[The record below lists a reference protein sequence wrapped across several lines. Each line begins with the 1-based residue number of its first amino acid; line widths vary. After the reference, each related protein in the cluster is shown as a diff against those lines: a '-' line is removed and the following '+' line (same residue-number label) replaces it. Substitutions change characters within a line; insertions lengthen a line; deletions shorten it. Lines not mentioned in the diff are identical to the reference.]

1 MADLDGQPPQFNLC
15 LRKNF
20 VNQIEQNSPD
30 TRWQELAMSENEFRK
45 ARSRYKLRG
54 ILPVAGFLGPF
65 LLLWSVFLALPMVW
79 SIWLSFNSG
88 GLIDR
93 AEFVGFDNWSRML
106 SNDELTRSLKNT
118 VIYVIIAITVVFGLA
133 LLIAGLLKSNKRGQN
148 FFKVALY
155 FPLLVPPIMA
165 GMIFFFLTHYDMG
178 FINLVLQA
186 TNQEKLNFLGENPN
200 ALLTIVSLEVWRG
213 LGFWVLFFLA
223 GLQSIPSDLIDAAKV
238 DGARSARRFLKI
250 SLPTLRPLLLFAVI
264 IALIFNFQL
273 FDSVQVLTKGGPV
286 LGTSSVVW
294 FIYKRL
300 FAFQDIG
307 LAYATSVGLLLV
319 VVALT
324 VAAYGFLGKKSDNA
338 N

>member
-1 MADLDGQPPQFNLC
+1 MS
-15 LRKNF
+15 
-20 VNQIEQNSPD
+20 QIDRNEVLID
-30 TRWQELAMSENEFRK
+30 WHELSLTDEEFRR

-54 ILPVAGFLGPF
+54 LVPVMGFLGPF
-65 LLLWSVFLALPMVW
+65 LLLWSVFLAIPMLW
-79 SIWLSFNSG
+79 SIWLSFNTG
-88 GLIDR
+88 GLIDE
-93 AEFVGFDNWSRML
+93 AKFVGFDNWSRIF
-106 SNDELTRSLKNT
+106 SNDELVRSLKNT
-118 VIYVIIAITVVFGLA
+118 AIYVVIAILTVFSLA
-133 LLIAGLLKSNKRGQN
+133 LTIAGLLNSNKRGQN

-178 FINLVLQA
+178 IINLILQ
-186 TNQEKLNFLGENPN
+186 TMNREKLNFLGDNPN

-223 GLQSIPSDLIDAAKV
+223 GLQSIPSDLIDAAKI
-238 DGARSARRFLKI
+238 DGAGSVRRFRRI

-286 LGTSSVVW
+286 LGTTSVVW

-307 LAYATSVGLLLV
+307 LAYATSVGLLIV
-319 VVALT
+319 VVVLT
-324 VAAYGFLGKKSDNA
+324 VAAYGFLGKRSEN
-338 N
+338 

>member
-1 MADLDGQPPQFNLC
+1 MSATPLC
-15 LRKNF
+15 FGLEEGF
-20 VNQIEQNSPD
+20 VNQIKQNRS
-30 TRWQELAMSENEFRK
+30 TAGWQELLMSDNEFQK
-45 ARSRYKLRG
+45 AQSRYKLRG
-54 ILPVAGFLGPF
+54 ILPVVGFLGPF
-65 LLLWSVFLALPMVW
+65 LLLWSVFLAVPMVW
-79 SIWLSFNSG
+79 SVWLSFNTG
-88 GLIDR
+88 GLIDQ
-93 AEFVGFDNWSRML
+93 AEFVGLDNWSRML
-106 SNDELTRSLKNT
+106 SNDELVRSLKNT
-118 VIYVIIAITVVFGLA
+118 AIYVVIAIVVVFSLA
-133 LLIAGLLKSNKRGQN
+133 LLIAGLLNSNKRGQN

-186 TNQEKLNFLGENPN
+186 TNHKKLNFLGENPN

-223 GLQSIPSDLIDAAKV
+223 GLQSIPSDLIDAAKI
-238 DGARSARRFLKI
+238 DGAGPARRFRKI
-250 SLPTLRPLLLFAVI
+250 SLPTMRPLLLFAVI
-264 IALIFNFQL
+264 IAIIFNFQL

-286 LGTSSVVW
+286 LGTTSVVW

-324 VAAYGFLGKKSDNA
+324 VVAYGFLGKKSENS